1 MKLSGSETV
10 FALIMACLFGLIGY
24 RLSESFRKLTGRT
37 PWGMSSILWGFI
49 WFLSLLLGLVLYL
62 IARATTKVNPA
73 AGATAPVNRPGR
85 PSGAP
90 GPAQRGTG
98 LPGRYPSRV
107 APGDEGLR
115 PSVPGPSP
123 VADPSAAAP
132 APAVPP
138 APTVPAV
145 SPPMWHP
152 DPSGQFEYRW
162 WDGEKW
168 TSKVARDGVQL
179 DDPGN
184 DVGGGRT

>member
-10 FALIMACLFGLIGY
+10 FVLILACLFGLIGY
-24 RLSESFRKLTGRT
+24 RLSENFRKLTGRT

-62 IARATTKVNPA
+62 IARATTKVDPA
-73 AGATAPVNRPGR
+73 AGAASPLSRPGR
-85 PSGAP
+85 PAGASGP
-90 GPAQRGTG
+90 GQSGTA
-98 LPGRYPSRV
+98 LPGRYPARV

-115 PSVPGPSP
+115 PPVPGPSP
-123 VADPSAAAP
+123 VPDPSA
-132 APAVPP
+132 VPP
-138 APTVPAV
+138 DPTVPSVAAV

-152 DPSGQFEYRW
+152 DPSGKFEYRW

-168 TSKVARDGVQL
+168 TSTVARGGVQL

-184 DVGGGRT
+184 DVGGRT